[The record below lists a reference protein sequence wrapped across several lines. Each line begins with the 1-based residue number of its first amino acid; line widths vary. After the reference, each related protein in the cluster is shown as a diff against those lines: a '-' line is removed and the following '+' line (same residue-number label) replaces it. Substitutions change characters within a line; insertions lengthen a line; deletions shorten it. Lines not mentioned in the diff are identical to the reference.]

1 MLKEFDFVNIQPL
14 SGIRVIDLTRVLSG
28 PFSTMLLADMGADVI
43 KVETPQGDT
52 VRGQGELVNGLSW
65 YFASFN
71 RNKRSVV
78 LDLRQD
84 EGRAVLARL
93 LQAADVLAE
102 NFRPGVLAEMG
113 FTEARLKAINP
124 RLIVAS
130 INGYGSTGPYADRPS
145 FDFIAQ
151 AISGFMAT
159 TGEKDGAPMRAG
171 APITD
176 LVAGLYCAFGVVN
189 AIRVRERTGR
199 GQHVEAAMVNG
210 MVSMLAY
217 LASEYLSTGRSPQR
231 NGNDHPI
238 ASPYGLFRA
247 SDGDI
252 AVAPATPEILARF
265 MKELG
270 LSDLLGRPDMKTAEQ
285 RRAARGALNAVI
297 DRCLSTNTQDYWI
310 ERLNAA
316 GVPCGKVLSVAE
328 VLEDPQVKTQ
338 EMVIEVDHGPR
349 GIVRMVGFPV
359 KLSESPARLRYPSPE
374 LGAHTDEVLAE
385 AGFSEIEIADL
396 RARNSIGG
404 S

>member
-1 MLKEFDFVNIQPL
+1 MHAQPL
-14 SGIRVIDLTRVLSG
+14 AGIRVIDLTRVLSG
-28 PFSTMLLADMGADVI
+28 PFLTMLLADMGADVI
-43 KVETPQGDT
+43 KIEPPQGDT
-52 VRGQGELVNGLSW
+52 VRGQGEVVNGLSW

-78 LDLRQD
+78 LNLRKD
-84 EGRAVLARL
+84 EGKAVLARL
-93 LQAADVLAE
+93 LERADVLAE

-130 INGYGSTGPYADRPS
+130 VNGYGSVGPYVDRPS

-151 AISGFMAT
+151 AMSGFMAT

-189 AIRVRERTGR
+189 AIRARELTGH
-199 GQHVEAAMVNG
+199 GQRVEAAMVNG

-217 LASEYLSTGRSPQR
+217 LGSEYLSTGRTPQR

-247 SDGDI
+247 KDGDI
-252 AVAPATPEILARF
+252 AIAPATPEILARF
-265 MKELG
+265 MKELN
-270 LSDLLGRPDMKTAEQ
+270 LAEVLARPEMRTAEQ
-285 RRAARGALNAVI
+285 RRLARAELNALI
-297 DRCLSTNTQDYWI
+297 NQQLSTGTQEHWI

-316 GVPCGKVLSVAE
+316 GVPCGKVLSVSE
-328 VLEDPQVKTQ
+328 VFEDPQVKAQ
-338 EMVIEVDHGPR
+338 DMVIEVDHGPR

-359 KLSESPARLRYPSPE
+359 KLSDTPARLRHPAPE
-374 LGAHTDEVLAE
+374 LGAHTEEVLAE
-385 AGFSEIEIADL
+385 AGFSQSEIAGL
-396 RARNSIGG
+396 RAANSIGG
-404 S
+404 RGVDGA